1 MITEKDILHKE
12 YLNICEN
19 VTINGLENYNI
30 KQLLY
35 NEAYYAQNTNNKSLF
50 KFTVLNLIFDVR
62 FLVNMEITRKN
73 DELIMLSTK
82 WNRKDHDGYWEQI
95 CDVFPEHTRISFSS
109 VSGKSKIKYLRL
121 FSFFSNSRE
130 LRVIKKAFRQIKNKQ
145 HRNYIANRVLV
156 FKKILNYIEL
166 QNLNPKVAMCFF
178 DSGFYENLLMQYF
191 KNKGAITVTN
201 QHGQPVFKSAEYDRM
216 NQSQILNFKCDY
228 FLAKGEFTRKQFV
241 NAGFDADRVKVI
253 GSFNNCSDIKAS
265 TEVNK
270 VFCTF
275 LNCIALPNADTV
287 NKKLLEI
294 SAELSKRLGYS
305 FYVKIHPSD
314 NIANYADFKPAGLI
328 DVVGKEITI
337 PEISERIGFGIF
349 NESAVYLDLLS
360 SGVRSYRWDNGTVFP
375 LVEDDESIFTE
386 LEEIEKFHK
395 EWLSLSDSE
404 KEKYFENISE
414 HYNGKFGADKEI
426 KTFITNIMINGKE
439 Q

>member
-1 MITEKDILHKE
+1 MITEKDRLHNE
-12 YLNICEN
+12 YLDICEN
-19 VTINGLENYNI
+19 VHIKGLEDYNI
-30 KQLLY
+30 RQLLY
-35 NEAYYAQNTNNKSLF
+35 NEVYYAQEANKKSIF
-50 KFTVLNLIFDVR
+50 KMTILNMFFDIR
-62 FLVNMEITRKN
+62 FFVNVDITRKN
-73 DELIMLSTK
+73 EELVMLSTK

-95 CDVFPEHTRISFSS
+95 CDVFPEHTKISFSS
-109 VSGKSKIKYLRL
+109 ASGKRKIKYLRL

-156 FKKILNYIEL
+156 LKKILNYIEL

-201 QHGQPVFKSAEYDRM
+201 QHGQPVLKSAEYDRM

-253 GSFNNCSDIKAS
+253 GSFNNCSDIKVS
-265 TEVNK
+265 TEVKN

-337 PEISERIGFGIF
+337 PEISEKIEFGIF
-349 NESAVYLDLLS
+349 NESGVYLDLLS
-360 SGVRSYRWDNGTVFP
+360 SGIRSYRWDNGSIFP
-375 LVEDDESIFTE
+375 LVEDEDSIFVDE
-386 LEEIEKFHK
+386 GEMENLYKKWMGLSNLDKIKCFEEI
-395 EWLSLSDSE
+395 SE
-404 KEKYFENISE
+404 Y
-414 HYNGKFGADKEI
+414 YNGKIGADKKIRE
-426 KTFITNIMINGKE
+426 FVGNIMINVKE
-439 Q
+439 